1 MILQNTTPLFQIT
14 ILNCVNK
21 NGDEMGDMYMEENS
35 NCRKN
40 LEMIYETKKNV
51 DILNKEIE
59 NIKDRLDE
67 FKLETKE
74 NMKHIDENI
83 QDRLDEFKLET
94 KEDMKHIDDKL
105 ELILQEKKDSY
116 NKVKQTIISTIIGVV
131 IPVLCVLLAS
141 GAINYIADTIN
152 K

>member
-1 MILQNTTPLFQIT
+1 
-14 ILNCVNK
+14 
-21 NGDEMGDMYMEENS
+21 MGDVYMEENL

-51 DILNKEIE
+51 DILNKEME

-67 FKLETKE
+67 L
-74 NMKHIDENI
+74 
-83 QDRLDEFKLET
+83 KLET

>member
-1 MILQNTTPLFQIT
+1 
-14 ILNCVNK
+14 
-21 NGDEMGDMYMEENS
+21 MGDVYMEENS

-59 NIKDRLDE
+59 NIKY
-67 FKLETKE
+67 
-74 NMKHIDENI
+74 
-83 QDRLDEFKLET
+83 RLDEFKLET

-105 ELILQEKKDSY
+105 ELILQDKKDSY
-116 NKVKQTIISTIIGVV
+116 NKIKQTIISTIISIVV
-131 IPVLCVLLAS
+131 TGLCVLLAS
-141 GAINYIADTIN
+141 GAINYIADSIN

>member
-1 MILQNTTPLFQIT
+1 M
-14 ILNCVNK
+14 VK
-21 NGDEMGDMYMEENS
+21 EMGDVYMEENS
-35 NCRKN
+35 SCRKN

-74 NMKHIDENI
+74 
-83 QDRLDEFKLET
+83 
-94 KEDMKHIDDKL
+94 DMKQIDDKL
-105 ELILQEKKDSY
+105 ELILQDKKDSY
-116 NKVKQTIISTIIGVV
+116 NKIKQTIISIV
-131 IPVLCVLLAS
+131 ITGLCALLAS
-141 GAINYIADTIN
+141 GAMNYIADTIN

>member
-1 MILQNTTPLFQIT
+1 M
-14 ILNCVNK
+14 VK
-21 NGDEMGDMYMEENS
+21 EMGDVYMEEHS
-35 NCRKN
+35 SCRKN

-74 NMKHIDENI
+74 
-83 QDRLDEFKLET
+83 
-94 KEDMKHIDDKL
+94 DMKQIDDKL
-105 ELILQEKKDSY
+105 ELILQDKKDSY
-116 NKVKQTIISTIIGVV
+116 NKIKQTIISIMVTG
-131 IPVLCVLLAS
+131 LCALLAS

>member
-21 NGDEMGDMYMEENS
+21 NGDEMGDVYMEENI

-51 DILNKEIE
+51 DILNKEME
-59 NIKDRLDE
+59 NIKYRLDE
-67 FKLETKE
+67 L
-74 NMKHIDENI
+74 
-83 QDRLDEFKLET
+83 KLET

-105 ELILQEKKDSY
+105 ELILQDKKDSY
-116 NKVKQTIISTIIGVV
+116 NKIIQTIISVV
-131 IPVLCVLLAS
+131 ITGLCVLLVS
-141 GAINYIADTIN
+141 GAMNYIADSIN

>member
-1 MILQNTTPLFQIT
+1 
-14 ILNCVNK
+14 
-21 NGDEMGDMYMEENS
+21 MEENL

-59 NIKDRLDE
+59 NIKY
-67 FKLETKE
+67 
-74 NMKHIDENI
+74 
-83 QDRLDEFKLET
+83 RLDEFKLET

-116 NKVKQTIISTIIGVV
+116 NKVKQTIISVV
-131 IPVLCVLLAS
+131 VTVLCGLLAS

>member
-1 MILQNTTPLFQIT
+1 MILQKTTPLFQIT

-74 NMKHIDENI
+74 
-83 QDRLDEFKLET
+83 
-94 KEDMKHIDDKL
+94 DMKHIDDKL
-105 ELILQEKKDSY
+105 ELILQDKKDSY

>member
-1 MILQNTTPLFQIT
+1 M
-14 ILNCVNK
+14 VK
-21 NGDEMGDMYMEENS
+21 EMGDGYMEEYS
-35 NCRKN
+35 SCRKN

-74 NMKHIDENI
+74 
-83 QDRLDEFKLET
+83 
-94 KEDMKHIDDKL
+94 DMKHIDDKL

-116 NKVKQTIISTIIGVV
+116 NKIKQTIISVV
-131 IPVLCVLLAS
+131 IPVLCVLLVS
-141 GAINYIADTIN
+141 GAINYIADAIN

>member
-1 MILQNTTPLFQIT
+1 MILQKTTPLFQIT

-51 DILNKEIE
+51 DILNKEME

-67 FKLETKE
+67 Q
-74 NMKHIDENI
+74 IENI
-83 QDRLDEFKLET
+83 KDRLDEFKLET

>member
-21 NGDEMGDMYMEENS
+21 NGDEMGDVYMEENI

-59 NIKDRLDE
+59 NIKY
-67 FKLETKE
+67 
-74 NMKHIDENI
+74 
-83 QDRLDEFKLET
+83 RLDEFKLET

-116 NKVKQTIISTIIGVV
+116 NKIKQTIISVV
-131 IPVLCVLLAS
+131 VTGLCVLLAS

>member
-1 MILQNTTPLFQIT
+1 MILQNTTPLFQVT

-21 NGDEMGDMYMEENS
+21 NGKEMGDVYMEENS
-35 NCRKN
+35 SCRKN

-59 NIKDRLDE
+59 NIK
-67 FKLETKE
+67 
-74 NMKHIDENI
+74 
-83 QDRLDEFKLET
+83 DRLDEFKLET

-116 NKVKQTIISTIIGVV
+116 NKVKQTIISVV
-131 IPVLCVLLAS
+131 VTVLCGLLAS

>member
-1 MILQNTTPLFQIT
+1 M
-14 ILNCVNK
+14 
-21 NGDEMGDMYMEENS
+21 MEENS
-35 NCRKN
+35 SCRKN

-74 NMKHIDENI
+74 
-83 QDRLDEFKLET
+83 
-94 KEDMKHIDDKL
+94 DMKQIDDKL

-116 NKVKQTIISTIIGVV
+116 NKVKQTIISVV
-131 IPVLCVLLAS
+131 VTALCVLLVS
-141 GAINYIADTIN
+141 GAMNYIGDTIN

>member
-1 MILQNTTPLFQIT
+1 M
-14 ILNCVNK
+14 VK
-21 NGDEMGDMYMEENS
+21 EMGDVYMEENI

-59 NIKDRLDE
+59 NIKY
-67 FKLETKE
+67 
-74 NMKHIDENI
+74 
-83 QDRLDEFKLET
+83 RLDEFKLET

>member
-1 MILQNTTPLFQIT
+1 
-14 ILNCVNK
+14 
-21 NGDEMGDMYMEENS
+21 MGDGYMEEYNS
-35 NCRKN
+35 CRKN

-59 NIKDRLDE
+59 NIK
-67 FKLETKE
+67 
-74 NMKHIDENI
+74 
-83 QDRLDEFKLET
+83 DRLDEFKLET

-141 GAINYIADTIN
+141 GAINYITDTIN

>member
-21 NGDEMGDMYMEENS
+21 NGDEMGDVYMEENI

-51 DILNKEIE
+51 DILNKEME
-59 NIKDRLDE
+59 NIKYRLDE
-67 FKLETKE
+67 L
-74 NMKHIDENI
+74 
-83 QDRLDEFKLET
+83 KLET

-105 ELILQEKKDSY
+105 ELILQDKKDSY
-116 NKVKQTIISTIIGVV
+116 NKIIQTIISVV
-131 IPVLCVLLAS
+131 ITGLCVLLVS
-141 GAINYIADTIN
+141 GAMNYISDAIN

>member
-1 MILQNTTPLFQIT
+1 M
-14 ILNCVNK
+14 VK
-21 NGDEMGDMYMEENS
+21 EMGDMGMMEENS
-35 NCRKN
+35 SCRKN

-59 NIKDRLDE
+59 NIK
-67 FKLETKE
+67 
-74 NMKHIDENI
+74 
-83 QDRLDEFKLET
+83 DRLDEFKLET

>member
-1 MILQNTTPLFQIT
+1 MILQNTTPLFQMT

-21 NGDEMGDMYMEENS
+21 NGKEMGDGHMEEYNS
-35 NCRKN
+35 CRKN

-74 NMKHIDENI
+74 
-83 QDRLDEFKLET
+83 
-94 KEDMKHIDDKL
+94 DMKQIDDKL
-105 ELILQEKKDSY
+105 ELILQDKKDSY
-116 NKVKQTIISTIIGVV
+116 NKIKQTIISIMVTG
-131 IPVLCVLLAS
+131 LCALLAS

>member
-1 MILQNTTPLFQIT
+1 
-14 ILNCVNK
+14 
-21 NGDEMGDMYMEENS
+21 MGDGYMEEYS
-35 NCRKN
+35 SCRKN

-59 NIKDRLDE
+59 NVKDRLDE
-67 FKLETKE
+67 L
-74 NMKHIDENI
+74 
-83 QDRLDEFKLET
+83 KLET

>member
-1 MILQNTTPLFQIT
+1 M
-14 ILNCVNK
+14 VK
-21 NGDEMGDMYMEENS
+21 EMGDVYMEENL

-59 NIKDRLDE
+59 NIK
-67 FKLETKE
+67 
-74 NMKHIDENI
+74 
-83 QDRLDEFKLET
+83 DRLDEFKLET

>member
-1 MILQNTTPLFQIT
+1 
-14 ILNCVNK
+14 
-21 NGDEMGDMYMEENS
+21 MGDGYMMEEHS
-35 NCRKN
+35 DCRKN

-74 NMKHIDENI
+74 
-83 QDRLDEFKLET
+83 
-94 KEDMKHIDDKL
+94 DMKQIDDKL

-116 NKVKQTIISTIIGVV
+116 NKVKQTIISVV
-131 IPVLCVLLAS
+131 VTALCVLLVS
-141 GAINYIADTIN
+141 GAMNYIGDTIN

>member
-1 MILQNTTPLFQIT
+1 M
-14 ILNCVNK
+14 VK
-21 NGDEMGDMYMEENS
+21 EMGDVYMEENL

-51 DILNKEIE
+51 DILNKEME

-67 FKLETKE
+67 L
-74 NMKHIDENI
+74 
-83 QDRLDEFKLET
+83 KLET

>member
-1 MILQNTTPLFQIT
+1 
-14 ILNCVNK
+14 
-21 NGDEMGDMYMEENS
+21 MYMEENL

-59 NIKDRLDE
+59 NIKY
-67 FKLETKE
+67 
-74 NMKHIDENI
+74 
-83 QDRLDEFKLET
+83 RLDEFKLET

-116 NKVKQTIISTIIGVV
+116 NKVKQTIISVV
-131 IPVLCVLLAS
+131 VTVLCGLLAS

>member
-1 MILQNTTPLFQIT
+1 
-14 ILNCVNK
+14 
-21 NGDEMGDMYMEENS
+21 MGDVYMEEYS
-35 NCRKN
+35 SCRKN

-59 NIKDRLDE
+59 NIK
-67 FKLETKE
+67 
-74 NMKHIDENI
+74 
-83 QDRLDEFKLET
+83 DRLDEFKLET

-141 GAINYIADTIN
+141 GAINHIADTIN

>member
-1 MILQNTTPLFQIT
+1 M
-14 ILNCVNK
+14 VK
-21 NGDEMGDMYMEENS
+21 EMGDMYMEENS

-59 NIKDRLDE
+59 NIKY
-67 FKLETKE
+67 
-74 NMKHIDENI
+74 
-83 QDRLDEFKLET
+83 RLDEFKLET
-94 KEDMKHIDDKL
+94 KEDMMHIDNKL

-116 NKVKQTIISTIIGVV
+116 NKVKQTIIGVV
-131 IPVLCVLLAS
+131 VTVLCGLLAS
-141 GAINYIADTIN
+141 GAMNYIADTIN

>member
-1 MILQNTTPLFQIT
+1 MILQNTTPLFQVT

-21 NGDEMGDMYMEENS
+21 NGEMGDVYMEENL

-59 NIKDRLDE
+59 NIK
-67 FKLETKE
+67 
-74 NMKHIDENI
+74 
-83 QDRLDEFKLET
+83 DRLDEFKLET

>member
-74 NMKHIDENI
+74 
-83 QDRLDEFKLET
+83 
-94 KEDMKHIDDKL
+94 DMKHIDDKL

>member
-1 MILQNTTPLFQIT
+1 M
-14 ILNCVNK
+14 VK
-21 NGDEMGDMYMEENS
+21 EMGDGYMEEYS
-35 NCRKN
+35 SCRKN

-59 NIKDRLDE
+59 NIKY
-67 FKLETKE
+67 
-74 NMKHIDENI
+74 
-83 QDRLDEFKLET
+83 RLDEFKLET

-116 NKVKQTIISTIIGVV
+116 NKIKQTIISVV
-131 IPVLCVLLAS
+131 IPVLCVLLVS
-141 GAINYIADTIN
+141 GAINYIADAIN

>member
-1 MILQNTTPLFQIT
+1 M
-14 ILNCVNK
+14 VK
-21 NGDEMGDMYMEENS
+21 EMGDVYMEENI

-59 NIKDRLDE
+59 NIKY
-67 FKLETKE
+67 
-74 NMKHIDENI
+74 
-83 QDRLDEFKLET
+83 RLDEFKLET

-131 IPVLCVLLAS
+131 IPVLCILLAS

>member
-1 MILQNTTPLFQIT
+1 M
-14 ILNCVNK
+14 
-21 NGDEMGDMYMEENS
+21 MEENI

-74 NMKHIDENI
+74 
-83 QDRLDEFKLET
+83 
-94 KEDMKHIDDKL
+94 DMKHIDDKL
-105 ELILQEKKDSY
+105 ELILHKKKDSY
-116 NKVKQTIISTIIGVV
+116 NKVIQTIISTIISIVV
-131 IPVLCVLLAS
+131 TGLCVLLAS
-141 GAINYIADTIN
+141 GAINYIADSIN

>member
-1 MILQNTTPLFQIT
+1 MTM
-14 ILNCVNK
+14 LNCVNK
-21 NGDEMGDMYMEENS
+21 NGKRNGCDMGMMEENS
-35 NCRKN
+35 SCRKN

-74 NMKHIDENI
+74 
-83 QDRLDEFKLET
+83 
-94 KEDMKHIDDKL
+94 DMKQIDDKL
-105 ELILQEKKDSY
+105 ELILQDKKDSY
-116 NKVKQTIISTIIGVV
+116 NKVKQTIISIMVTG
-131 IPVLCVLLAS
+131 LCALLAS

>member
-1 MILQNTTPLFQIT
+1 
-14 ILNCVNK
+14 
-21 NGDEMGDMYMEENS
+21 MEENL

-59 NIKDRLDE
+59 NIKY
-67 FKLETKE
+67 
-74 NMKHIDENI
+74 
-83 QDRLDEFKLET
+83 RLDEFKLET

-116 NKVKQTIISTIIGVV
+116 NKVKQTIISVV
-131 IPVLCVLLAS
+131 VTVLCNLLHLKLVMH
-141 GAINYIADTIN
+141 IIQ
-152 K
+152 

>member
-1 MILQNTTPLFQIT
+1 M
-14 ILNCVNK
+14 VK
-21 NGDEMGDMYMEENS
+21 EMGDVYMEENS

-59 NIKDRLDE
+59 NIK
-67 FKLETKE
+67 
-74 NMKHIDENI
+74 
-83 QDRLDEFKLET
+83 DRLDEFKLET

-141 GAINYIADTIN
+141 GAINYIANTIN